1 MKKLTAL
8 LLSAVICVFIVGCS
22 SEPAQESSEQQTSA
36 DTTSSAVEVPAPEGF
51 KIEGTKLI
59 DGYGEEFV
67 MRGVNH
73 AYTWFKSDTD
83 NAIEGIKYVGS
94 NTVRLVLSDG
104 DQWEKVTRAELKSL
118 IRKCKKN
125 QLVAVLEIHDGAG
138 KDDVS
143 YLNNAVDYWI
153 SMKDL
158 LNENKAYVLVNIAN
172 EWYGTYDKLETWR
185 DAYIDAVKKLRDAGI
200 ENTLVVDSAG
210 WGQCADSVLNYG
222 EEILKADKDANTMF
236 AVHMYGAA
244 GKNEKIIKN
253 TIDTAQSKNLCLLI
267 GEFGWNHTD
276 GKVDYETIM
285 QYSTEKNVGYLAWSW
300 KGNGDDVNYLDI
312 SRDWSG
318 VDLTS
323 EWGKPLVEGEYG
335 IKKTSKVCSVYT
347 KYATDDTDSTDE
359 ATDPVE

>member
-1 MKKLTAL
+1 M
-8 LLSAVICVFIVGCS
+8 
-22 SEPAQESSEQQTSA
+22 
-36 DTTSSAVEVPAPEGF
+36 
-51 KIEGTKLI
+51 
-59 DGYGEEFV
+59 
-67 MRGVNH
+67 
-73 AYTWFKSDTD
+73 
-83 NAIEGIKYVGS
+83 
-94 NTVRLVLSDG
+94 
-104 DQWEKVTRAELKSL
+104 
-118 IRKCKKN
+118 
-125 QLVAVLEIHDGAG
+125 AVLEIHDGAG

-143 YLNNAVDYWI
+143 FLNNAVDYWI
-153 SMKDL
+153 GMKEL

-172 EWYGTYDKLETWR
+172 EWYGKYDKLEVWR

-253 TIDTAQSKNLCLLI
+253 TIDTAQKKNLCLLI

-276 GKVDYETIM
+276 GKVDFETIM

-300 KGNGDDVNYLDI
+300 KGNGDDVSYLDV
-312 SRDWSG
+312 SRDWAG

-323 EWGKPLVEGEYG
+323 DWGKPLVEGEYG

-347 KYATDDTDSTDE
+347 KYATDDEDSADE
-359 ATDPVE
+359 AVDPAE

>member
-73 AYTWFKSDTD
+73 AYTWFKNDTD
-83 NAIEGIKYVGS
+83 NAIEGIKYIGS

-104 DQWEKVTRAELKSL
+104 DQWDKVTRAELKSL

-210 WGQCADSVLNYG
+210 WGQCADSVL
-222 EEILKADKDANTMF
+222 
-236 AVHMYGAA
+236 
-244 GKNEKIIKN
+244 
-253 TIDTAQSKNLCLLI
+253 
-267 GEFGWNHTD
+267 
-276 GKVDYETIM
+276 
-285 QYSTEKNVGYLAWSW
+285 
-300 KGNGDDVNYLDI
+300 
-312 SRDWSG
+312 
-318 VDLTS
+318 
-323 EWGKPLVEGEYG
+323 
-335 IKKTSKVCSVYT
+335 
-347 KYATDDTDSTDE
+347 
-359 ATDPVE
+359 